1 MSLVM
6 TPPDYSADPYRDL
19 TQRIIE
25 ARVGYQRLCGFPP
38 TVIHV
43 NGPLRLAL
51 LGKGFAEGGEIAGM
65 RIISS
70 PESIA
75 DMAICS
81 RDADLFKPL
90 MVLPARTHET
100 DGPGQVMGTGD
111 WPYVN
116 LGPPK

>member
-6 TPPDYSADPYRDL
+6 TQPDYSTDPYRDL
-19 TQRIIE
+19 TRRIID
-25 ARVGYQRLCGFPP
+25 ARVGYENLNGFPP

-51 LGKGFAEGGEIAGM
+51 LRKGFKEGGDIAGM

-81 RDADLFKPL
+81 RDPDLFKVPEAPK
-90 MVLPARTHET
+90 PAR
-100 DGPGQVMGTGD
+100 G
-111 WPYVN
+111 
-116 LGPPK
+116 KAKK

>member
-1 MSLVM
+1 MSVVM
-6 TPPDYSADPYRDL
+6 TAPDYSADPYQNL
-19 TQRIIE
+19 IQRIIQ
-25 ARVGYQRLCGFPP
+25 ARVGYERLCGFPP

-51 LGKGFAEGGEIAGM
+51 LRKGFKEGGEIGGM

-81 RDADLFKPL
+81 RDQDLFRQFPAKP
-90 MVLPARTHET
+90 A
-100 DGPGQVMGTGD
+100 
-111 WPYVN
+111 
-116 LGPPK
+116 LGKGKK

>member
-6 TPPDYSADPYRDL
+6 TAPDYTADPYQDIVR
-19 TQRIIE
+19 RVIE
-25 ARVGYQRLCGFPP
+25 ARVGYERLCGFAA

-51 LGKGFAEGGEIAGM
+51 LKKGFKEGGVVAGM
-65 RIISS
+65 KIISS

-81 RDADLFKPL
+81 RDPDLFKPPR
-90 MVLPARTHET
+90 VK
-100 DGPGQVMGTGD
+100 G
-111 WPYVN
+111 
-116 LGPPK
+116 KK